1 MGARNEVRKGQL
13 YRSRSKVGQ
22 PWRYVKITGGSRG
35 NQPRAAWKEV
45 TRAGNKKRN
54 GEFPNGRSWLQWRDE
69 KWQMP
74 EAYDLVTTPT

>member
-1 MGARNEVRKGQL
+1 M
-13 YRSRSKVGQ
+13 
-22 PWRYVKITGGSRG
+22 KITGVSRG
-35 NQPRAAWKEV
+35 NQPIASWKEV